1 MGRPDFKKTGK
12 SSGKKEGGFRKKFAS
27 STKATAKRNTFP
39 KQYTSAQK
47 VSDPN
52 LIRLN
57 KYVANSGV
65 CSRRDADIYIESGNV
80 SVNGKVITEMGYK
93 VHLSDTVKFD
103 GRELNPEKKEY
114 ILLNKPKDF
123 VTTTTDDKGRRT
135 TVGLIGSGSKAKLE
149 PVGRLDKKTTGLL
162 LFTNDLEMA
171 KRLMQP
177 KNGVRKI
184 YQVELN
190 KNVSG
195 DDLKNI
201 EKGITLDDT
210 VVRVA
215 EVSFIENATK
225 REIGIEIR
233 SAKSRI
239 VHRIFEQ
246 LGYEVVKIDR
256 VVYAGLTKKDLPR
269 GHWRH
274 LTKQELINI
283 GMIK

>member
-1 MGRPDFKKTGK
+1 MGRLDFKRGGK
-12 SSGKKEGGFRKKFAS
+12 SSGKKEGGFRKKFVS
-27 STKATAKRNTFP
+27 STKSTAKRNTFP
-39 KQYTSAQK
+39 KRDSAPKK
-47 VSDPN
+47 VLDPN

-57 KYVANSGV
+57 KYIANSGV
-65 CSRRDADIYIESGNV
+65 CSRRDADIYIESGNI

-93 VHLSDTVKFD
+93 VRLSDTVKFD
-103 GRELNPEKKEY
+103 GRELNLEKKEY

-135 TVGLIGSGSKAKLE
+135 AVGLIGSGSKAKLE
-149 PVGRLDKKTTGLL
+149 PVGRLDKNTTGLL

-171 KRLMQP
+171 KRLTQP

-184 YQVELN
+184 YHIELN

-195 DDLKNI
+195 DDLKKI
-201 EKGITLDDT
+201 KKGITLDGV
-210 VVRVA
+210 VVRVI
-215 EVSFIENATK
+215 EVSFIDNAPK

-233 SAKSRI
+233 SAKNKI
-239 VHRIFEQ
+239 VHQIFEQ
-246 LGYEVVKIDR
+246 FGYEVVKVDR

>member
-1 MGRPDFKKTGK
+1 MGRSDFKRGGK
-12 SSGKKEGGFRKKFAS
+12 SSGKKEGGFRKKFVS
-27 STKATAKRNTFP
+27 SAKATAKRNTFP
-39 KQYTSAQK
+39 KQDLVPKK
-47 VSDPN
+47 VLDPN

-57 KYVANSGV
+57 KYIANSGV
-65 CSRRDADIYIESGNV
+65 CSRRYADIYIESGNV

-93 VHLSDTVKFD
+93 VRLSDTVKFD
-103 GRELNPEKKEY
+103 GRELNLEKKEY

-135 TVGLIGSGSKAKLE
+135 AVGLIGSGSKAKLE
-149 PVGRLDKKTTGLL
+149 PVGRLDKNTTGLL
-162 LFTNDLEMA
+162 LFTNDLEIA
-171 KRLMQP
+171 KRLTQP

-184 YQVELN
+184 YHIELN

-195 DDLKNI
+195 DDLKKI
-201 EKGITLDDT
+201 KKGITLDGV
-210 VVRVA
+210 VVRVI
-215 EVSFIENATK
+215 EVSFIDNAPK

-233 SAKSRI
+233 SAKNKI
-239 VHRIFEQ
+239 VHQIFEQ
-246 LGYEVVKIDR
+246 FGYEVVKVDR